1 MLRVF
6 SAIIVLLILSFTV
19 ILFTGL
25 ASDPNYEKTMSAL
38 YDDRVSVVWDVLT
51 DVEKYP
57 QSKIDIERVEIMER
71 RFNLISEWKE
81 VVSAMESREYEIIER
96 DTPKLLILKM
106 KNTRTGT
113 EGVWTY
119 KLFQEGDK
127 TKLFITEESTTENII
142 WRGWDTLIGRHHRIN
157 YEFKWLRVKLFEELL
172 LK

>member
-25 ASDPNYEKTMSAL
+25 ASDPNYEKTMLAL